1 MFLPPLFAGIWLG
14 NRSFKG
20 ADPAVFRRWVLR
32 LLMFLAALTGAQA
45 LLTLFH
51 ITA

>member
-20 ADPAVFRRWVLR
+20 ADPAEFRRWVLR
-32 LLMFLAALTGAQA
+32 LLIFLAVLTGARA
-45 LLTLFH
+45 LYSL
-51 ITA
+51 I